1 MPMRTSPDTE
11 SRAAAPLS
19 EVSLRGRSSAAT
31 KERLLDAAETL
42 FAERG
47 FEGTSMRAVTQ
58 AAGVSVSAANYH
70 FGSKEALLRATLW
83 RVIQPVNRARFER
96 LDALERAAPGD
107 AVLSLE
113 SILDAFLRPAVAGR
127 RAPGMG
133 PARYRQVA
141 ARLFSD
147 PPDLVSSL
155 KREYFAE
162 LLDRYVVA
170 LGRALP
176 GRPTGELRMAL
187 EFTVAVMVHV
197 ISGQLGAWPSGPQD
211 DGRAPPS
218 AEVGNA
224 GVGVGVE
231 VGMEVELDDEEVLR
245 RMIRY
250 AAAGLRSIPQS
261 SGEAGEPEG
270 SQPARER
277 DA

>member
-1 MPMRTSPDTE
+1 MSTTSQPNSSPATLVDP
-11 SRAAAPLS
+11 AH
-19 EVSLRGRSSAAT
+19 RGRDSAAT

-83 RVIQPVNRARFER
+83 RVIEPVNRARFER
-96 LDALERAAPGD
+96 IDALESAAGPG
-107 AVLSLE
+107 AALPLE

-147 PPDLVSSL
+147 PPELVSAL
-155 KREYFAE
+155 KREYFAQV
-162 LLDRYVVA
+162 LDRFVA
-170 LGRALP
+170 ALDRALP
-176 GRPTGELRMAL
+176 RRRRDELRMAM

-197 ISGQLGAWPSGPQD
+197 ISGQLESWRWGAREDADTPASQEADPARGD
-211 DGRAPPS
+211 
-218 AEVGNA
+218 EVA
-224 GVGVGVE
+224 
-231 VGMEVELDDEEVLR
+231 ELDDEVILR

-250 AAAGLRSIPQS
+250 AAAGLRSL
-261 SGEAGEPEG
+261 PER
-270 SQPARER
+270 QA
-277 DA
+277 